1 MAQKFLNLI
10 LSTKAK
16 TALALLMLTISIHG
30 LANEYLH
37 KIDKFSSLFQERM
50 VEASEAIA
58 ASDLNELG
66 KQKYIESLSRSS
78 SAVQSAVVE
87 LQSLYTKQFI
97 DRQIT
102 PEEKASLVKIESD
115 ISIAVQQILQMTRKL
130 VEITA
135 HRRPTFAR
143 AWHDMQADRLSKK
156 ISSITTLLQSK
167 EKIPLDPLIGITQL
181 LQAGNKKVATACAL
195 VGGMCLQKSMT
206 DLMNSLEAENFFRT
220 KDITFEGIAP
230 SKSIISQS
238 QKAVVIMIGNHDQP
252 VYDIALAQRLSSM
265 LGMDHHIIMT
275 RKSVYPIPPPTKN
288 GDIVYVVD
296 NDPKSNPIKESIE
309 QIKYSLQSKD
319 KVSLAVYPEGM
330 LPYTAG
336 QMPMSTKEGA
346 FVIARKLAAE
356 LALQNIPVLMVEF
369 NTNIVRHLSDR
380 KLTPALINIV
390 KTEFVPTTS
399 MVKGQSDSWI
409 DDRRTEAE
417 NRFNTERG
425 ERQLD
430 IFDSR
435 PIKNSMIPAASGS
448 RCQRV
453 FEGS

>member
-1 MAQKFLNLI
+1 MAQKFLNMI

-16 TALALLMLTISIHG
+16 TTLALLMLTISVHG
-30 LANEYLH
+30 QANEYLR
-37 KIDKFSSLFQERM
+37 KIDKFSTLFQERM
-50 VEASEAIA
+50 TEASEAIA
-58 ASDLNELG
+58 VSDFNKLA
-66 KQKYIESLSRSS
+66 KQSYIQSLSESS
-78 SAVQSAVVE
+78 ITVQNAVVE
-87 LQSLYTKQFI
+87 LQSLYNKQFI
-97 DRQIT
+97 DRKIT
-102 PEEKASLVKIESD
+102 PEEKASLVQIESD
-115 ISIAVQQILQMTRKL
+115 ISIAVQQILHLTKKL
-130 VEITA
+130 VGIAA
-135 HRRPTFAR
+135 HGRPTFVGR
-143 AWHDMQADRLSKK
+143 WRDLQADFLAKK
-156 ISSITTLLQSK
+156 ISNLTSSLHNRK
-167 EKIPLDPLIGITQL
+167 KVPLDPLVGITQL
-181 LQAGNKKVATACAL
+181 LQAGNRKVSTACAL

-206 DLMNSLEAENFFRT
+206 DLMNSLEAKNFFRT

-230 SKSIISQS
+230 SRSIISQS

-252 VYDIALAQRLSSM
+252 VYDIALAQRLSSK

-275 RKSVYPIPPPTKN
+275 RKSVYPIPPPTQN

-309 QIKYSLQSKD
+309 QIKHSLQNKD

-369 NTNIVRHLSDR
+369 NTNIVRHLTDR
-380 KLTPALINIV
+380 TLTPALLNIV
-390 KTEFVPTTS
+390 KTEFVPTTP
-399 MVKGQSDSWI
+399 MIKGQSDSWI
-409 DDRRTEAE
+409 DDRRIEAE
-417 NRFNTERG
+417 NRFNKERG
-425 ERQLD
+425 ERQLN